1 MSFTS
6 EVKQEIAMNE
16 LHACC
21 VKAELS
27 ALVQMLSS
35 INFSINGMDLRIK
48 CEHAPTAKRIFNL
61 IKERYQA
68 KMQFSVMK
76 KMKLKKNNVY
86 ILRVSSHAS
95 EILEDLEILTDAGL
109 QAHISKES
117 LSSDCCMRAYLAG
130 AFLAGGS
137 VNAPKTTNYH
147 LEISTSEESHA
158 EFLQALMNEYYLG
171 AKMIKR
177 RNQYVVYIKASDHIG
192 DFLRLMGTS
201 ESLFKFEDARIQRD
215 LINSLKRLDNCEL
228 ANEMKSIAAGAKQLE
243 DIQWIDNYY
252 GVDNLPEKLK
262 HAALARMALNEGS
275 LNELCDYC
283 ESEFNE
289 KISKSGMKH
298 RLAKLK
304 EMANQ
309 MRENQE

>member
-16 LHACC
+16 LHPCC
-21 VKAELS
+21 ARAQLS
-27 ALVQMLSS
+27 ALVQMLCS
-35 INFSINGMDLRIK
+35 INFSSNGMDLRIK
-48 CEHAPTAKRIFNL
+48 CEHAPTAKRIFRF
-61 IKERYQA
+61 IKDRYGA
-68 KMQFSVMK
+68 KMQFSVLK
-76 KMKLKKNNVY
+76 KMNLKKNNVY
-86 ILRVSSHAS
+86 VLRVFSHVN
-95 EILEDLEILTDAGL
+95 EILEDLEILTNSGL
-109 QAHISKES
+109 QAHISEAS
-117 LSSDCCMRAYLAG
+117 LQEDCCARAYLAG
-130 AFLAGGS
+130 AFLASGS
-137 VNAPKTTNYH
+137 VNAPKTSNYH
-147 LEISTSEESHA
+147 LEISASEESQA
-158 EFLQALMNEYYLG
+158 TFLLNLMNRFYLG

-201 ESLFKFEDARIQRD
+201 EALFAFEDARIQRD

-228 ANEMKSIAAGAKQLE
+228 ANEVKSMKAGAKQLE

-252 GVDNLPEKLK
+252 GIENLPEKLK

-275 LNELCDYC
+275 LNELCEYC
-283 ESEFNE
+283 EVSFHE

-309 MRENQE
+309 MRQNQE